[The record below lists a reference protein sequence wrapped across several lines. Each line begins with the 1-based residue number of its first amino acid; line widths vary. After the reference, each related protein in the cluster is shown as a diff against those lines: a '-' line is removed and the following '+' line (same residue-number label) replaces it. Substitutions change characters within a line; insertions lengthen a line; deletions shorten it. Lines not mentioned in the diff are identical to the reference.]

1 MEERINM
8 KEKFNNIYPIINC
21 ILVISTLIFKSFDSI
36 IWCIILILNS
46 IFLSIVAKD
55 NGKLGVKI
63 FSGIIIVLSIV
74 CIFYKIYESI
84 L

>member
-1 MEERINM
+1 M

-36 IWCIILILNS
+36 LWGIILILNS

>member
-1 MEERINM
+1 M

-55 NGKLGVKI
+55 NDKLGVKI